1 MKTFPQLCLF
11 ALLSLSTLPVR
22 ADIIDDTIGNIQQA
36 ISDAYNPDSDRNYD
50 DSRDESWQRQVSDD
64 RRRQYEDRRRQFEDR
79 RRQLEDRQRQLDQ
92 ERRQLDDEER
102 RMEEEYSR

>member
-11 ALLSLSTLPVR
+11 ALLSLSTLPLR

-50 DSRDESWQRQVSDD
+50 DSRDEGWQRQVSDD
-64 RRRQYEDRRRQFEDR
+64 RRRQYDDRRRQFEDR

-102 RMEEEYSR
+102 RMEEEFSR

>member
-102 RMEEEYSR
+102 RMEQEYSR

>member
-22 ADIIDDTIGNIQQA
+22 ADIIDDTIGNIQRA

-64 RRRQYEDRRRQFEDR
+64 RRRQYEDRQRQFEDR

-102 RMEEEYSR
+102 RMKEEYSR

>member
-64 RRRQYEDRRRQFEDR
+64 RRRQYDDRRRQFEDR

>member
-11 ALLSLSTLPVR
+11 ALLSLSTLPLR

-50 DSRDESWQRQVSDD
+50 DSRDEGWQRQVSDD
-64 RRRQYEDRRRQFEDR
+64 RRRQYDDRRRQFEDR